1 MAIARLFAML
11 LLLNSCAREDAA
23 IPARGNETRSVAP
36 ADSSSGRSEPP
47 SASSSR
53 NTTPAS
59 PSDTHPK
66 QLTVDTIPANSR
78 AVRMFVVVLNDT
90 GKTGER
96 VGCGDRVAGVAIN
109 SSGNPAP
116 LRQALDSLLALSM
129 LNSSGTGIY
138 NALDRSALR
147 VTSVVVADSHA
158 VVHLGGRF
166 SYGGVCDAPRI
177 EAQLTRTATQFPAVR
192 TASFF
197 INGRPLRDMLS
208 EK

>member
-1 MAIARLFAML
+1 MRARLFAML
-11 LLLNSCAREDAA
+11 LLLNGCARDDAA
-23 IPARGNETRSVAP
+23 VPARGSEARSV
-36 ADSSSGRSEPP
+36 DSSAAAGEPP
-47 SASSSR
+47 SASTGR
-53 NTTPAS
+53 NTPPAS
-59 PSDTHPK
+59 LADTNPK
-66 QLTVDTIPANSR
+66 QLSVDTVPANSG
-78 AVRMFVVVLNDT
+78 AVRIFVVVLNDT

-116 LRQALDSLLALSM
+116 LRLALDSLLALRM

-138 NALDRSALR
+138 NALYRSALQ
-147 VTSVVVADSHA
+147 VTRVVVADSHA

-166 SYGGVCDAPRI
+166 TYGGVCDAPRI

-197 INGRPLRDMLS
+197 INGQPLRDMLS